1 MASPHKKQRT
11 DPAPDALFSDSPR
24 FSSLSSAVLHEASA
38 DLLINY
44 LTVTPNA
51 CNAVEVLKK
60 LCTECDFKLIFQY
73 LLSLPYS
80 HWHRNIMKA
89 TLQERFTDTKS
100 DELHQIGKNFIPFK
114 SALEKISEGGAA
126 MMFDMMGPL
135 NDLDTGAWD
144 THDWFFRIL
153 HSRRMEGEPT
163 LLFDIPLSIYT
174 KTRLYFEVE

>member
-1 MASPHKKQRT
+1 MSSSPKRPRT
-11 DPAPDALFSDSPR
+11 VPAPDALFSDSPR

-38 DLLINY
+38 DLLITY

-51 CNAVEVLKK
+51 CNAVEVLEK

-89 TLQERFTDTKS
+89 SLQKRIADTKS

-114 SALEKISEGGAA
+114 SAVENITEDGAT
-126 MMFDMMGPL
+126 MMFDKMGPL
-135 NDLDTGAWD
+135 NDVDTGEWD

-163 LLFDIPLSIYT
+163 LLFDIPLSVYT
-174 KTRLYFEVE
+174 KTRLHFEVE